1 MPRHKSFVLS
11 AEILEIDLE
20 LSLAQLCEACDVEG
34 DDIVLLVE
42 AGVLEPSGD
51 SRGHW
56 RFAGASLQ
64 RARRALRLQQDL
76 GLNVAGAALA
86 LDLIDEMNRLR
97 EELRRRGDG

>member
-1 MPRHKSFVLS
+1 MPRQKSFVLS

-20 LSLAQLCEACDVEG
+20 LSLAQLCEACGVED

-42 AGVLEPSGD
+42 AGILEPSGD
-51 SRGHW
+51 SISHW

-76 GLNVAGAALA
+76 GLNAAGAALA

-97 EELRRRGDG
+97 EELRRRGDW

>member
-1 MPRHKSFVLS
+1 MPRKKSFVLS

-20 LSLAQLCEACDVEG
+20 LSLPQLCEACGVEG

-42 AGVLEPSGD
+42 AGVLEPRGD
-51 SRGHW
+51 SRNDW
-56 RFAGASLQ
+56 RFAGENLQ

-76 GLNVAGAALA
+76 GLNAAGAALA

-97 EELRRRGDG
+97 EELRRRGDW

>member
-1 MPRHKSFVLS
+1 MPQRKDRILT

-20 LSLAQLCEACDVEG
+20 LSLTQLCEACGAASE
-34 DDIVLLVE
+34 DIVMLVE
-42 AGVLEPSGD
+42 AGVLEPSGG
-51 SRGHW
+51 SRSHW
-56 RFAGASLQ
+56 QFSGESLQ

-97 EELRRRGDG
+97 EELRRRGDW

>member
-1 MPRHKSFVLS
+1 MPRKKSLVLS

-20 LSLAQLCEACDVEG
+20 LSLPQLCEACGAEG
-34 DDIVLLVE
+34 DEIVLLVE

-51 SRGHW
+51 SRSHW
-56 RFAGASLQ
+56 RFAGESLQ

-76 GLNVAGAALA
+76 GLNAAGAALV

-97 EELRRRGDG
+97 EELRRRGDR